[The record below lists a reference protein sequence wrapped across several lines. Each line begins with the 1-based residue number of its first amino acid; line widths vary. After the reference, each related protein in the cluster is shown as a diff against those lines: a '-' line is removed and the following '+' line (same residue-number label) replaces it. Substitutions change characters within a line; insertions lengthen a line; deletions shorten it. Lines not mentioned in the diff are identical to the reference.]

1 MSELRLGA
9 IDADLAHWAPG
20 RQGGQGVIDSPAT
33 DAYRARLDALG
44 LDAGEVQRVV
54 EEVKVAF
61 RLNQALFTEL
71 GQNIDGY
78 RR

>member
-1 MSELRLGA
+1 MSELRLAA
-9 IDADLAHWAPG
+9 IDADLAHW
-20 RQGGQGVIDSPAT
+20 
-33 DAYRARLDALG
+33 
-44 LDAGEVQRVV
+44 E
-54 EEVKVAF
+54 VAF

>member
-1 MSELRLGA
+1 MTRTHSTL
-9 IDADLAHWAPG
+9 
-20 RQGGQGVIDSPAT
+20 
-33 DAYRARLDALG
+33 
-44 LDAGEVQRVV
+44 VV